1 MLSGGNAQGK
11 TSLLEALFY
20 CASFSSPLASADRQL
35 IHFSVLDDPIAVARM
50 IVEFEREGNTHRM
63 EVRIILENAEK
74 GGRIRKEILVDGIK
88 SNAQKAIGT
97 FPCVL
102 FLPQMTR
109 ILEGSPDERRRYL
122 NIMLSQSVP
131 GYAKALSEQKQ
142 ILTRR
147 NALLKLL
154 AERRTDPSQLDYWDA
169 MLAERS
175 AVLIRHRTRALQ
187 YLKET
192 SREVH
197 LQLTGSR
204 ELLTLGYL
212 PGFDPL
218 NSSKS
223 EGKSNQFIA
232 EESEIFALSD
242 QETAALY
249 RNILK
254 ENRENDIRRGV
265 TTIGPHRDDFSIFAS
280 GIDLC
285 TYGSRGQIRT
295 ALLSLKLAE
304 IEWMR
309 EQTGTAPLLLLDE
322 TLAELDE
329 TRGKD
334 LLNRLEQY
342 EQAVLT
348 TTDQADFPESFSERN
363 TIWKV
368 NNGMILK

>member
-74 GGRIRKEILVDGIK
+74 GGRTRKEILVDGIK

-218 NSSKS
+218 NPSKS

-232 EESEIFALSD
+232 EESEIYALSD
-242 QETAALY
+242 QETAASY
-249 RNILK
+249 RTILK